1 MAKDRPP
8 TEGGTPTEWVRQ
20 RLEEVERFGTNTGL
34 ALHAMVTEA
43 ECVPV
48 GKERSCEIAIRWTL
62 RDPATGE
69 TVYTGLTRGLAAD
82 EEASVG
88 DATDRLLGRQPFL
101 AAIDAMKRTAP
112 PEVVL
117 RRCTEPPHALPSGM
131 KLALGATVFVEVPAG
146 TGSGA
151 VVSPDGWVMTAA
163 HVVSG
168 QTDIKVRTRTGTSI
182 PARVVAMDVRQDV
195 ALLRAEGDTWACLP
209 LAGAPAE
216 VGDELYAIGSPLG
229 EALEFSVSK
238 GIVSGARR
246 VGDIR
251 FLQTDASLNPGN
263 SGGPLVGMDGSVL
276 AVVSWKVAGEGM
288 EGLGFGVPVDATV
301 EKLSLRWGDVSVEP
315 EAPLVVGDV
324 REMVRDVDDP
334 VRSKAIAKRSTRQAP
349 LIAGTVIG
357 AAGATLVLITW
368 ATYEA
373 NPSMTDVQWTMLQ
386 VTNTLGWAGVIGGGA
401 LIVVPLL
408 TDTPGVA
415 VQGRF

>member
-1 MAKDRPP
+1 MAKERPP
-8 TEGGTPTEWVRQ
+8 TEGATPTEWVRQ
-20 RLEEVERFGTNTGL
+20 GLEEAERFGTNTGL
-34 ALHAMVTEA
+34 ALHSMVTEA

-48 GKERSCEIAIRWTL
+48 GQARSCEVAVRWTL

-69 TVYTGLTRGLAAD
+69 TVYTGLTRGLAPDA
-82 EEASVG
+82 EASVK
-88 DATDRLLGRQPFL
+88 DATDRLLSRQAFL
-101 AAIDAMKRTAP
+101 TTIDAMKRSVP

-117 RRCTEPPHALPSGM
+117 RRCADPAHALPSGM

-151 VVSPDGWVMTAA
+151 VISPDGWVLTAA

-168 QTDIKVRTRTGTSI
+168 ETAIKVRTRTGTSV

-195 ALLRAEGDTWACLP
+195 ALLRAKGEAWACLP
-209 LAGAPAE
+209 LAAAPAE

-246 VGDIR
+246 VGDVR

-288 EGLGFGVPVDATV
+288 EGLGFGVPVDATL

-315 EAPLVVGDV
+315 EAPFVVGEK

-334 VRSKAIAKRSTRQAP
+334 VRSKAIAKRSTR
-349 LIAGTVIG
+349 AGYIVAGSVIG
-357 AAGATLVLITW
+357 GVGGTIVLITW
-368 ATYEA
+368 ATYA
-373 NPSMTDVQWTMLQ
+373 VNPSMTQDQWTMLQ
-386 VTNTLGWAGVIGGGA
+386 VTNTIGWAGVIGGA
-401 LIVVPLL
+401 SLIVVPML
-408 TDTPGVA
+408 TDTPGLA